1 MALLFC
7 ASVYYFYG
15 MQSPAVI
22 TLDWLPALGINLS
35 FYVDG
40 LSRLFV
46 FLITGIG
53 FFIFLF
59 SGSYL
64 KSHEHFSRFFLYL
77 HLFTIA
83 MLGVVLA
90 DNLITLFVFWELTS
104 LTSYLLIGFS
114 HRERLSRRA
123 ALQGLLI
130 TGSGGLCLLAG
141 VILIQVA
148 TGTFSISTILTDN
161 AMLHEHHLAT
171 PILILVGLGA
181 LTKSAQFPFHFWL
194 PNAMEAPTPVS
205 AFLHSATMV
214 KAGVYLLARLH
225 PELSLAELWEP
236 ILATCGSITALLGAI
251 LALKQ
256 KDLKKML
263 AYTTLMALGTLVA
276 LLSQPDSAVFAGAMA
291 FLVAHALYKAALFLS
306 VGAIDHALHEKKF
319 RTIIGLWSRH
329 RAFAAAIL
337 LASLSLAGLPPAIG
351 FIAKEMLYD
360 GLVNANDVALPL
372 LMALIIANACMV
384 ALALG
389 MARRIIQPLTRKT
402 QASFQSQEI
411 AGPIV
416 LAGLGILTALG
427 AVWIDPLIRET
438 LMLSSRDSIPALG
451 LWHGFNLALG
461 VSIITILIGVLIAKV
476 HPQLFKRLNRA
487 KGFTFDQLWDDFL
500 IGFNRFC
507 VAVTKIVQTERFSDD
522 LSKVLATFL
531 IIGFLIVFK
540 HDAWPVWTWDGAPL
554 NLWLIGALIIAG
566 TLMSLV
572 AQSRIA
578 AITSLGVVGIGVALI
593 FILFGAPDVAITQL
607 LVETLL
613 VVLIA
618 VALLNLPSLPVQ
630 KTVRVG
636 HAFLSIGFGLIVTLT
651 LLGITSSDL
660 DRTLTTFFEGAS
672 WTEAYGRNIVNV
684 ILVDFRALDTFGEI
698 AVVLIAAIG
707 AIALLSDMRA
717 RKQ

>member
-1 MALLFC
+1 
-7 ASVYYFYG
+7 
-15 MQSPAVI
+15 
-22 TLDWLPALGINLS
+22 
-35 FYVDG
+35 
-40 LSRLFV
+40 
-46 FLITGIG
+46 
-53 FFIFLF
+53 
-59 SGSYL
+59 
-64 KSHEHFSRFFLYL
+64 
-77 HLFTIA
+77 
-83 MLGVVLA
+83 
-90 DNLITLFVFWELTS
+90 
-104 LTSYLLIGFS
+104 
-114 HRERLSRRA
+114 
-123 ALQGLLI
+123 
-130 TGSGGLCLLAG
+130 
-141 VILIQVA
+141 
-148 TGTFSISTILTDN
+148 
-161 AMLHEHHLAT
+161 
-171 PILILVGLGA
+171 
-181 LTKSAQFPFHFWL
+181 
-194 PNAMEAPTPVS
+194 
-205 AFLHSATMV
+205 
-214 KAGVYLLARLH
+214 
-225 PELSLAELWEP
+225 
-236 ILATCGSITALLGAI
+236 
-251 LALKQ
+251 
-256 KDLKKML
+256 
-263 AYTTLMALGTLVA
+263 
-276 LLSQPDSAVFAGAMA
+276 
-291 FLVAHALYKAALFLS
+291 
-306 VGAIDHALHEKKF
+306 
-319 RTIIGLWSRH
+319 
-329 RAFAAAIL
+329 
-337 LASLSLAGLPPAIG
+337 
-351 FIAKEMLYD
+351 
-360 GLVNANDVALPL
+360 
-372 LMALIIANACMV
+372 
-384 ALALG
+384 
-389 MARRIIQPLTRKT
+389 
-402 QASFQSQEI
+402 
-411 AGPIV
+411 
-416 LAGLGILTALG
+416 
-427 AVWIDPLIRET
+427 
-438 LMLSSRDSIPALG
+438 MLSSRDSIPALG

-461 VSIITILIGVLIAKV
+461 VSIITILIGILIAKL
-476 HPQLFKRLNRA
+476 HPQLFKRLNQA